1 MRLITDQRLRNKTK
15 VFENRAQ
22 AGEVLAEALTGH
34 AETGSAV
41 LAIPLGGIPVATK
54 VASAIDGELDLVPA
68 ARLPLPDK
76 PLVGFGAVT
85 LNGEV
90 YLNEEF
96 VQHIDLERR
105 VIDRVIEEEGRKLT
119 ARFRLLGPRP
129 RIPLQDRGVVIV
141 DDGLST
147 GYTMRAAVMSVR
159 KFFPREI
166 VVAVPTAAM
175 RGVKRLE
182 PEVATVVCPNLREG
196 YFFSV
201 LTAYRNWRALSE
213 EVLEPFIQ

>member
-1 MRLITDQRLRNKTK
+1 VRLITDQRLRNKTR
-15 VFENRAQ
+15 VFEDRAQ
-22 AGEVLAEALTGH
+22 AGEVLAEALAGH
-34 AETGSAV
+34 AEPGSAI

-54 VASAIDGELDLVPA
+54 VASAMGGELDLVPA

-96 VQHIDLERR
+96 LRHVRLEKR
-105 VIDRVIEEEGRKLT
+105 VIDRVIEAERRKLT
-119 ARFRLLGPRP
+119 GRFRLLGPRP
-129 RIPLQDRGVVIV
+129 RISLKDKAVVIV
-141 DDGLST
+141 DDGLNT
-147 GYTMRAAVMSVR
+147 GYTMRAAVRSVR
-159 KFFPREI
+159 KFSPREI

-175 RGVKRLE
+175 RGIKQLE
-182 PEVATVVCPNLREG
+182 SEAATVVCPNLREG

-201 LTAYRNWRALSE
+201 LSAYRNWRELSE